1 MSANAELIEYIYKN
15 AGMGVQSIGK
25 LIEKTQRDDFKSFL
39 SEQYA
44 DYKSITEECERIA
57 REDGIRLKE
66 LGVISKLES
75 DMMIKMKTVADASPD
90 TVAEMLMQDSVMGIV
105 QSIRRIKEYE
115 KENTDGILDLARK
128 LLAIEQRNIQECPK
142 WLGVK

>member
-90 TVAEMLMQDSVMGIV
+90 TVAEMLMKDSVMGIV

>member
-1 MSANAELIEYIYKN
+1 MSAGIELIEYIYKN

-25 LIEKTQRDDFKSFL
+25 LIENTQREDFKEFL

-57 REDGIRLKE
+57 RENSIHLKE
-66 LGVISKLES
+66 LGVISKIES
-75 DMMIKMKTVADASPD
+75 DVMIKMKTIADHSPD
-90 TVAEMLMQDSVMGIV
+90 TVAEMLMQGSIMGII
-105 QSIRRIKEYE
+105 QSIRKINEYK
-115 KENTDGILDLARK
+115 KENTDNLLDLAKK

>member
-25 LIEKTQRDDFKSFL
+25 LIEKIQRDDFKSFL

-75 DMMIKMKTVADASPD
+75 DMMIKMKTMADHSPD
-90 TVAEMLMQDSVMGIV
+90 TVAEMLMQGSVMGIV

-115 KENTDGILDLARK
+115 GESNNDILGIARK
-128 LLAIEQRNIQECPK
+128 LLTIEQRNIQECPK